1 MTTECLQYRKYT
13 PGQGLAPKQC
23 PRPHRHQTPPTALPS
38 RSEADVVVATSLVV
52 GAIVGEV
59 VVVITLTWG
68 RCTVAVKVAVVGV
81 VVVCGHVAVVLVEVL
96 MGIGAR
102 ATWPC
107 GKNKRHIQ
115 NRTLSLSAQKAL
127 S

>member
-1 MTTECLQYRKYT
+1 M
-13 PGQGLAPKQC
+13 
-23 PRPHRHQTPPTALPS
+23 PS

-52 GAIVGEV
+52 RAIVGEV

-102 ATWPC
+102 ATWPS
-107 GKNKRHIQ
+107 GKNKRRIQ
-115 NRTLSLSAQKAL
+115 NRTLSLGAQKAL